1 MLISIVYNEKC
12 ELLYFYFSCIIIN
25 STNAIG
31 ELSEAIIIAFINILF
46 F

>member
-12 ELLYFYFSCIIIN
+12 EWLYFYFSFIIIN
-25 STNAIG
+25 SINVIG